1 MTHFPIE
8 IVSRSTGETR
18 DAGRRLAPLLSP
30 GDLVLVSGPLG
41 AGKTELV
48 RGLAEGLGADA
59 NEVASPTFALVHE
72 YGTAG
77 EPRVLVHA
85 DLYRLLGPSSR
96 GVAIDDLGLVEAREK
111 GAVVVVE
118 WPEGLERERDVVE
131 IEISLEN
138 DETRRIVVR
147 RAPGWPP

>member
-1 MTHFPIE
+1 VTPFPFE
-8 IVSRSTGETR
+8 VVSRSTGETR
-18 DAGRRLAPLLSP
+18 DVGRRLAPLLSP
-30 GDLVLVSGPLG
+30 GDLVLVTGPLG

-77 EPRVLVHA
+77 VPPILVHA

-96 GVAIDDLGLVEAREK
+96 GVAIDDLGLAEAREK

-138 DETRRIVVR
+138 DEARRIAVR
-147 RAPGWPP
+147 RAR